1 MLQRFFQDLVLEG
14 FLSQKTLQ
22 LPRLGM
28 HALTFEARTTGSS
41 ADQAPLLGG

>member
-14 FLSQKTLQ
+14 FLSQKTL

-41 ADQAPLLGG
+41 ADRAPLLGG